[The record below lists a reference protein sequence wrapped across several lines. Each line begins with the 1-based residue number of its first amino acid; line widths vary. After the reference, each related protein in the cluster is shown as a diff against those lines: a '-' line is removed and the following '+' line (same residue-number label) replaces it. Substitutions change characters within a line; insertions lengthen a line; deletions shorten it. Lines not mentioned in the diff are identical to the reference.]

1 MCLALS
7 KNFSTLC
14 AIRFLVGLAESTF
27 FPGIQVSPI
36 AEIPFLVTAVMK
48 TGNDVKPPGVVRH
61 RKLVQEG
68 GACKESLLIPCESTS
83 NFVCVIAKGL
93 TLADG

>member
-27 FPGIQVSPI
+27 FPGIQVSPNV
-36 AEIPFLVTAVMK
+36 EMPCFVVAVMML
-48 TGNDVKPPGVVRH
+48 NRP
-61 RKLVQEG
+61 
-68 GACKESLLIPCESTS
+68 A
-83 NFVCVIAKGL
+83 
-93 TLADG
+93 

>member
-27 FPGIQVSPI
+27 FPGIQVSSNM
-36 AEIPFLVTAVMK
+36 EMPFLVAAVM
-48 TGNDVKPPGVVRH
+48 
-61 RKLVQEG
+61 
-68 GACKESLLIPCESTS
+68 
-83 NFVCVIAKGL
+83 
-93 TLADG
+93 TLNRPA